1 MLSKERT
8 ILIAE
13 TDFKYFSL
21 LEEILSV
28 LGCNVLYGDSSNS
41 TIEMVK
47 SNSIDML
54 LIDMMAPEIEGL
66 KTIKKIR
73 EFNEEIRIIGQVG
86 TENSQLVKSAG
97 ADDIITKPC
106 DGQDLSKLIEKYFL
120 SGELNQA

>member
-1 MLSKERT
+1 MLIKERT

-13 TDFKYFSL
+13 TDFKYFCL

-28 LGCNVLYGDSSNS
+28 LGCDVFYAGSSKS
-41 TIEMVK
+41 TVEMVE

-54 LIDMMAPEIEGL
+54 LIDIMAPEMDGL

-120 SGELNQA
+120 SGEHNQA

>member
-1 MLSKERT
+1 MLTKERT

-28 LGCNVLYGDSSNS
+28 LGCNVLYGDSRTS

-86 TENSQLVKSAG
+86 TENSQLVQSAG
-97 ADDIITKPC
+97 GDDIITKPC

-120 SGELNQA
+120 SGEHNQA